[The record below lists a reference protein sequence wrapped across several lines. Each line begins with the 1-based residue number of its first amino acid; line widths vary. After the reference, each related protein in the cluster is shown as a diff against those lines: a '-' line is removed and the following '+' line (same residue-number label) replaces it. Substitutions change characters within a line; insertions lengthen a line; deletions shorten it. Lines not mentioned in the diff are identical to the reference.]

1 METATGRPAT
11 SGASELQVE
20 ELAPLAHPPAAELEA
35 APAMLHS
42 MYWGNSDFAR
52 IVGAGL
58 FVAVIVLSV
67 ALLIIVIR
75 G

>member
-1 METATGRPAT
+1 METATGRTAT
-11 SGASELQVE
+11 SGESELRDQE
-20 ELAPLAHPPAAELEA
+20 IAPLAHPPAAELES
-35 APAMLHS
+35 APLHS

-52 IVGAGL
+52 IVGASL